1 MLEDTNAVME
11 DSDVATNQMEASVDD
26 LGLEVVEDIP
36 QISVSRPV
44 RHIRQIVH

>member
-11 DSDVATNQMEASVDD
+11 DSNVATNQMESSVND

-36 QISVSRPV
+36 QISVSRSVQP
-44 RHIRQIVH
+44 IR